1 MDADHVFLLSERM
14 AQLGIS
20 RTEVARVA
28 GRTLGHVSQ
37 CLNGQR
43 HMSGYLTEVIWE
55 LIKEKE
61 REAKAKGR
69 TEV

>member
-1 MDADHVFLLSERM
+1 MNAGHGFLLSERM

-20 RTEVARVA
+20 RTEVAAAA
-28 GRTLGHVSQ
+28 GRTLGHVSMS
-37 CLNGQR
+37 LNGQR
-43 HMSGYLTEVIWE
+43 PMSRYLTEVIWE

-61 REAKAKGR
+61 REAKAEGR